1 MGKPGQPTAKAPLT
15 TNNTCSYAIDDQ
27 LATLVLYNSPQNRI
41 DARMSGEFA
50 EALDAIDRGDAR

>member
-1 MGKPGQPTAKAPLT
+1 
-15 TNNTCSYAIDDQ
+15 
-27 LATLVLYNSPQNRI
+27 VLYNSPQNRI